1 MELTLFSPAITCEKC
16 IEHIEVEIASV
27 SGARFLSGEPKSK
40 SFSVSITRGDV
51 LDAISSVLTE
61 SGYPLGPATPAISS
75 EIQSEDYTPSPVV
88 VPSECGATISFTCP
102 CGSTDEIFE
111 FDRGVAEQP
120 ISSCCDHYTL
130 VGPAASWRLLDELGP
145 AFQIDSVDLVLPWEQ
160 TMEFAIG
167 YKKSS

>member
-61 SGYPLGPATPAISS
+61 SGYPLGPAIPAISS

-88 VPSECGATISFTCP
+88 VPSECGATISLPARVEALTKYL
-102 CGSTDEIFE
+102 
-111 FDRGVAEQP
+111 
-120 ISSCCDHYTL
+120 SSIAGLLNSQL
-130 VGPAASWRLLDELGP
+130 VPAATIIPS
-145 AFQIDSVDLVLPWEQ
+145 SVRQLAGDYL
-160 TMEFAIG
+160 M
-167 YKKSS
+167 S